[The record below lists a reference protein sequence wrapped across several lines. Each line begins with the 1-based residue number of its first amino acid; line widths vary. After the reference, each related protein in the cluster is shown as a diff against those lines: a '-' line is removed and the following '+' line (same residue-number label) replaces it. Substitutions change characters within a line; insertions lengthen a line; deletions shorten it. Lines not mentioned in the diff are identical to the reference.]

1 MIERMRAMNERL
13 QKITEKMK
21 RGKPVVGVFV
31 LLADASVSEIVGYS
45 GCDFVWIDSEHGMM
59 DRREIY
65 HHVLA
70 AQSAGACAFVRVPGV
85 EYYQI
90 KNTLDMGPD
99 GIIFPFVNTP
109 EIARQAVEA
118 CTYPADGG
126 KRGIGPLRAIHYGL
140 ENEAEYLKIAKDE
153 VWKIFQVESMEAV
166 ENLEEIA
173 KVPGYHSLFVGPA
186 DLGMSMTGI
195 APKDKPALIADVQ
208 RRAAKAAAANGK
220 YCGSCAGPTKAS
232 CAELLG
238 RGVQWLTIA
247 QDARI
252 LSGFLADAIRQ
263 INDPSAKG

>member
-1 MIERMRAMNERL
+1 MNERL
-13 QKITEKMK
+13 QRITQKMK
-21 RGKPVVGVFV
+21 RGEPVIGVFV
-31 LLADASVSEIVGYS
+31 LFADASVSEIVGYS

-99 GIIFPFVNTP
+99 GVIFPFVNTP
-109 EIARQAVEA
+109 EIARRAVEA

-126 KRGIGPLRAIHYGL
+126 KRGIGPLRAIKYGL
-140 ENEAEYLKIAKDE
+140 DSEPEYLKTAKDE
-153 VWKIFQVESMEAV
+153 VWKIFQIESMEAV
-166 ENLEEIA
+166 ENLEAIA

-186 DLGMSMTGI
+186 DLGMSMTGVD
-195 APKDKPALIADVQ
+195 PKDKPALIADVQ
-208 RRAAKAAAANGK
+208 RRAARVAAENGK
-220 YCGSCAGPTKAS
+220 TCGSCAGPSKES
-232 CAELLG
+232 CQELMD
-238 RGVQWLTIA
+238 RGVQWMTIA

-252 LSGFLADAIRQ
+252 LSAYLADAVRRIK
-263 INDPSAKG
+263 A

>member
-1 MIERMRAMNERL
+1 MNSRL

-21 RGKPVVGVFV
+21 NGEPVVGVFV
-31 LLADASVSEIVGYS
+31 LLADSSVSEIVGYS

-126 KRGIGPLRAIHYGL
+126 KRGIGPLRAIKYGVD
-140 ENEAEYLKIAKDE
+140 NEPAYLKVAKDE
-153 VWKIFQVESMEAV
+153 VWKIFQIESMEAV
-166 ENLEEIA
+166 RNLEAIA
-173 KVPGYHSLFVGPA
+173 AVPGYQSLFVGPA
-186 DLGMSMTGI
+186 DLGMSMVDVR
-195 APKDKPALIADVQ
+195 PEDKGALIADIQ
-208 RRAAKAAAANGK
+208 REAARHAAANGK
-220 YCGSCAGPTKAS
+220 FCGSCAGPTKES
-232 CAELLG
+232 CHELMN
-238 RGVQWLTIA
+238 RGVQWMTIA
-247 QDARI
+247 QDVRI
-252 LSGFLADAIRQ
+252 ISGMLADAVRN
-263 INDPSAKG
+263 ING

>member
-1 MIERMRAMNERL
+1 MNERL
-13 QKITEKMK
+13 RKIKEKMEQ
-21 RGKPVVGVFV
+21 GKPVVGVFV
-31 LLADASVSEIVGYS
+31 LFADSSVSEIVGYS

-70 AQSAGACAFVRVPGV
+70 AQAAGACAFVRVPGV

-126 KRGIGPLRAIHYGL
+126 KRGIGPLRAIKYGID
-140 ENEAEYLKIAKDE
+140 NEPEYLRQAKDE
-153 VWKIFQVESMEAV
+153 VWKIFQIESVEAV
-166 ENLEEIA
+166 EHLEEIA
-173 KVPGYHSLFVGPA
+173 KVPGYQSLFVGPA
-186 DLGMSMTGI
+186 DLGMSMTEVD
-195 APKDKPALIADVQ
+195 PKDKPARIAEVQ
-208 RRAAKAAAANGK
+208 ARAAQLAAENGK
-220 YCGSCAGPTKAS
+220 YCGSCAGPTKES
-232 CAELLG
+232 CQELVD
-238 RGVQWLTIA
+238 RGVQWMTIA

-252 LSGFLADAIRQ
+252 ISSYLAEAVRNITE
-263 INDPSAKG
+263 

>member
-1 MIERMRAMNERL
+1 MNERL
-13 QKITEKMK
+13 QKFTDKMK
-21 RGKPVVGVFV
+21 QGKPVVGVFV

-99 GIIFPFVNTP
+99 GVIFPFVNTP
-109 EIARQAVEA
+109 DIARRAVEA
-118 CTYPADGG
+118 CSYPADGG
-126 KRGIGPLRAIHYGL
+126 KRGIGPLRAIKYGL
-140 ENEAEYLKIAKDE
+140 DSEPEYLKKAKDE
-153 VWKIFQVESMEAV
+153 VWKIFQIESREAV

-186 DLGMSMTGI
+186 DLGMSMTDV
-195 APKDKPALIADVQ
+195 PPREKPALIAKAQ
-208 RRAAKAAAANGK
+208 REAARAAAANGK
-220 YCGSCAGPTKAS
+220 FCGSCAGPTKES

-238 RGVQWLTIA
+238 RGVQWMTIA

-252 LSGFLADAIRQ
+252 LSAYLADAVRN
-263 INDPSAKG
+263 ING

>member
-1 MIERMRAMNERL
+1 MNERL

-21 RGKPVVGVFV
+21 QGKPVIGVFV

-85 EYYQI
+85 EYYQV

-109 EIARQAVEA
+109 QIARQAVEA

-126 KRGIGPLRAIHYGL
+126 KRGIGPLRAIKYGL
-140 ENEAEYLKIAKDE
+140 DNEGEYLKIAKDE
-153 VWKIFQVESMEAV
+153 VWKILQIESMQAV
-166 ENLEEIA
+166 QNLEEIA
-173 KVPGYHSLFVGPA
+173 KVPGFQSLFVGPA
-186 DLGMSMTGI
+186 DLGMSMTD
-195 APKDKPALIADVQ
+195 ADPRDKPALIADIQ
-208 RRAAKAAAANGK
+208 RRAAKAAAENGK
-220 YCGSCAGPTKAS
+220 FCGSCAGPTKAS
-232 CAELLG
+232 CQEMLG
-238 RGVQWLTIA
+238 WGVQWMTIA

-252 LSGFLADAIRQ
+252 LSACLADAVRKIRE
-263 INDPSAKG
+263 

>member
-1 MIERMRAMNERL
+1 MNERL

-21 RGKPVVGVFV
+21 EGKPVVGVFV
-31 LLADASVSEIVGYS
+31 LFADASVSEIVGYS
-45 GCDFVWIDSEHGMM
+45 GCDFVWIDTEHGMM

-90 KNTLDMGPD
+90 KSTLDMGPD
-99 GIIFPFVNTP
+99 GVIFPFVNTP

-126 KRGIGPLRAIHYGL
+126 KRGIGPLRAIKYGI
-140 ENEAEYLKIAKDE
+140 ENEPAYLKAAKDE
-153 VWKIFQVESMEAV
+153 VWKIFQIESMEAV

-173 KVPGYHSLFVGPA
+173 RVPGYQSLFVGPA
-186 DLGMSMTGI
+186 DLGMSMTSV
-195 APKDKPALIADVQ
+195 APEEKPALIADIQ
-208 RRAAKAAAANGK
+208 RRAAKAAAENGK
-220 YCGSCAGPTKAS
+220 YCGSCAGPTKES
-232 CAELLG
+232 CQELLD
-238 RGVQWLTIA
+238 RGVQWMTIA

-252 LSGFLADAIRQ
+252 ISGFLADAVRK
-263 INDPSAKG
+263 INDFPSEGTTKQ

>member
-1 MIERMRAMNERL
+1 MNPRL
-13 QKITEKMK
+13 QRITEKMK
-21 RGKPVVGVFV
+21 NGQPVTGVFV
-31 LLADASVSEIVGYS
+31 LLADSSVSEIVGYS

-126 KRGIGPLRAIHYGL
+126 KRGIGPLRAIHYGVD
-140 ENEAEYLKIAKDE
+140 NEPDYLKVAKDE
-153 VWKIFQVESMEAV
+153 VWKIFQIESMTAV
-166 ENLEEIA
+166 ENLEAIA
-173 KVPGYHSLFVGPA
+173 KVPGYQSLFIGPA
-186 DLGMSMTGI
+186 DLGMSMVNT
-195 APKDKPALIADVQ
+195 APEDKPALIADIQ
-208 RRAAKAAAANGK
+208 RRVARLAAENGK
-220 YCGSCAGPTKAS
+220 FCGSCAGPTKES
-232 CAELLG
+232 CRELMD
-238 RGVQWLTIA
+238 RGVQWMTIA
-247 QDARI
+247 QDVRI
-252 LSGFLADAIRQ
+252 ISGMLTEAVKN
-263 INDPSAKG
+263 ING

>member
-1 MIERMRAMNERL
+1 MNPRL

-21 RGKPVVGVFV
+21 NGQPVVGVFV
-31 LLADASVSEIVGYS
+31 LLADSSVSEIVGYS

-99 GIIFPFVNTP
+99 GVIFPFVNTP

-126 KRGIGPLRAIHYGL
+126 KRGIGPLRAIHYGVD
-140 ENEAEYLKIAKDE
+140 NEPDYLKVAKDE
-153 VWKIFQVESMEAV
+153 VWKIFQIESMTAVDNVEA
-166 ENLEEIA
+166 IA
-173 KVPGYHSLFVGPA
+173 KVPGYQSLFIGPA
-186 DLGMSMTGI
+186 DLGMSMVNV
-195 APKDKPALIADVQ
+195 APEDKPALIANIQQKVAKL
-208 RRAAKAAAANGK
+208 AAENGK
-220 YCGSCAGPTKAS
+220 FCGSCAGPTKES
-232 CAELLG
+232 CHELMD
-238 RGVQWLTIA
+238 RGVQWMTIA
-247 QDARI
+247 QDVRI
-252 LSGFLADAIRQ
+252 ISGMLTEAVKNIY
-263 INDPSAKG
+263 G

>member
-1 MIERMRAMNERL
+1 MNERL
-13 QKITEKMK
+13 QRITEKMK
-21 RGKPVVGVFV
+21 QGKPVVGVFV

-70 AQSAGACAFVRVPGV
+70 AQAAGACAFVRVPGV

-99 GIIFPFVNTP
+99 GVIFPFVNTP
-109 EIARQAVEA
+109 EIARRAVEA

-126 KRGIGPLRAIHYGL
+126 KRGIGPLRAIKYGL
-140 ENEAEYLKIAKDE
+140 ENEPEYLKIAKDE
-153 VWKIFQVESMEAV
+153 VWKILQIETMEAA

-173 KVPGYHSLFVGPA
+173 KVPGYQSLFVGPA
-186 DLGMSMTGI
+186 DLGMSMTRI
-195 APKDKPALIADVQ
+195 PPAEKPALIAEVQ
-208 RRAAKAAAANGK
+208 RRAAKAAAENGK
-220 YCGSCAGPTKAS
+220 FCGSCAGPTKAS
-232 CAELLG
+232 CQELLN
-238 RGVQWLTIA
+238 RGVQWMTIA

-252 LSGFLADAIRQ
+252 LSAYLADAVWK
-263 INDPSAKG
+263 INE

>member
-1 MIERMRAMNERL
+1 MNPRL
-13 QKITEKMK
+13 KKITEKMK
-21 RGKPVVGVFV
+21 NGEPVVGVFV
-31 LLADASVSEIVGYS
+31 LLADSSVSEIVGYS

-99 GIIFPFVNTP
+99 GIIFPFVNTV

-126 KRGIGPLRAIHYGL
+126 KRGIGPLRAIHYGVD
-140 ENEAEYLKIAKDE
+140 NEPDYLKVAKDE
-153 VWKIFQVESMEAV
+153 VWKIFQIESMTAV

-173 KVPGYHSLFVGPA
+173 KVHGYQSLFIGPA
-186 DLGMSMTGI
+186 DLGMSMVNV
-195 APKDKPALIADVQ
+195 APEDKAAMIADVQ
-208 RRAAKAAAANGK
+208 RRVAKLAAENGK
-220 YCGSCAGPTKAS
+220 FCGSCAGPTKES
-232 CAELLG
+232 CRELMD
-238 RGVQWLTIA
+238 RGVQWMTIA
-247 QDARI
+247 QDVRI
-252 LSGFLADAIRQ
+252 ISGMLMEAVKNIH
-263 INDPSAKG
+263 G